1 MSHGVTMFDPQ
12 NTYIDSTV
20 ELAEDVSLLPG
31 TILQGNT
38 RVDMGAEIGP
48 GSHLV
53 DCVVGARAQV
63 RATFAEKVTIGQDAS
78 VGPWI
83 WLAPGSVIA
92 PGSVVRPVA
101 GAYGMDGG

>member
-1 MSHGVTMFDPQ
+1 MSQGVTMFDPQ
-12 NTYIDSTV
+12 NTYLDSTV
-20 ELAEDVSLLPG
+20 ELAEDVTLLPG
-31 TILQGNT
+31 TILQGST
-38 RVDMGAEIGP
+38 RVATGAEIGP

-63 RATFAEKVTIGQDAS
+63 RATFAEQVTIGEDAS

-83 WLAPGSVIA
+83 WLAPGTVIA

-101 GAYGMDGG
+101 GAYGLDGG